1 MSIRLDESVRV
12 NWSVADVQVLYGKWL
27 DPKELAEVLGCS
39 VETLAGYRQSRQS
52 RKANREWGPRFH
64 KLKKRGARK
73 GGGRFVFYRMS
84 DVIVWLEVRDF
95 RRLRR
100 DLERI
105 DNILVRM
112 SELTRTLST
121 SANMKKQPDA
131 STVSEAT
138 WREYPVPSPVLGP
151 QGLVTTLRQR
161 EADQDEEEIWPT

>member
-1 MSIRLDESVRV
+1 MSIRLDKSVRV

-64 KLKKRGARK
+64 KLKKRAASKRGQ
-73 GGGRFVFYRMS
+73 FVFYRMS

-138 WREYPVPSPVLGP
+138 WRDYPVPSRVLGP

-161 EADQDEEEIWPT
+161 EAEKDEEDMWPT

>member
-1 MSIRLDESVRV
+1 MSIRLDELVRV
-12 NWSVADVQVLYGKWL
+12 NWFVKDVQVLYGKWL
-27 DPKELAEVLGCS
+27 DPKQLAEVLGCS
-39 VETLAGYRQSRQS
+39 VVTLAGYRQNRQH

-73 GGGRFVFYRMS
+73 RGKFVFYRMS

-131 STVSEAT
+131 STV
-138 WREYPVPSPVLGP
+138 
-151 QGLVTTLRQR
+151 
-161 EADQDEEEIWPT
+161 EE

>member
-1 MSIRLDESVRV
+1 MSIRLDEPVRV
-12 NWSVADVQVLYGKWL
+12 NWFVTDVQVLFGKWL
-27 DPKELAEVLGCS
+27 DPKQLAEVLGCA
-39 VETLAGYRQSRQS
+39 VETLAGYRQNRQH

-73 GGGRFVFYRMS
+73 RGQFVFYRMS

-131 STVSEAT
+131 STV
-138 WREYPVPSPVLGP
+138 
-151 QGLVTTLRQR
+151 
-161 EADQDEEEIWPT
+161 EE